1 MFGPNPEAIG
11 RRRAGDPGFV
21 RKGKAACALN
31 AHLRHESSRERL
43 SKNTES
49 TQPRQ
54 QHGRSSRLARTKD
67 SSESVAEPTLGMAGG
82 PSFQSLAVLQA
93 NQSAQPLPNST
104 TATASPASN
113 SAPSTQPAS
122 TGPVK
127 KRRKRGEADGKR
139 YPCDQCEKCEA
150 TPSFENVA

>member
-1 MFGPNPEAIG
+1 
-11 RRRAGDPGFV
+11 
-21 RKGKAACALN
+21 
-31 AHLRHESSRERL
+31 
-43 SKNTES
+43 
-49 TQPRQ
+49 
-54 QHGRSSRLARTKD
+54 
-67 SSESVAEPTLGMAGG
+67 MAGG

-104 TATASPASN
+104 AATASPASN

-150 TPSFENVA
+150 LSRRRMISEFPLARDATQLGCRAAVS